1 MCNVKKITL
10 CMISLLLI
18 NLSIVS
24 SFDAKELRRLNGL
37 KAQIK
42 GLENRLKNLEPI
54 KPQTIADP
62 PFPELT
68 PPSKFVTL
76 SQLIENGTT
85 IPYEVIV
92 NNPGYKRPAYE
103 EYWHSSIG
111 RWSYVPTRIHYA
123 LHRLFTNYDVA
134 LSEWY
139 DFEQNMGF
147 TIPLFQNESDLD
159 LYIVAFQS
167 DITAV
172 YTLGNQVVVVVY
184 PRRTGVQVVTI
195 KTSAIH
201 PTNTEESLLVQLST
215 QAGEEIDYALIS
227 YISPDFRLKQ
237 KE

>member
-10 CMISLLLI
+10 CMISLILI

-24 SFDAKELRRLNGL
+24 SFDAKELSRLNGL

-42 GLENRLKNLEPI
+42 GLENRLKSLEPI

-62 PFPELT
+62 PFPELS

-76 SQLIENGTT
+76 SQVIENGNT

-103 EYWHSSIG
+103 KYWHSSIG

-123 LHRLFTNYDVA
+123 LHRLFTNYDIA

-147 TIPLFQNESDLD
+147 TIPMFHNKTDLD
-159 LYIVAFQS
+159 LYIVVFQT

-172 YTLGNQVVVVVY
+172 YTLGNQVVVVGK
-184 PRRTGVQVVTI
+184 PRRTGVQVITI

-201 PTNTEESLLVQLST
+201 PSNTEESLLVQLST
-215 QAGEEIDYALIS
+215 QAGEEMDYTLIS

>member
-10 CMISLLLI
+10 CMISLILI
-18 NLSIVS
+18 NLSIVA
-24 SFDAKELRRLNGL
+24 SFDAKESSRLN
-37 KAQIK
+37 IK
-42 GLENRLKNLEPI
+42 GLENRLKSLEPI

-62 PFPELT
+62 PFPELS

-76 SQLIENGTT
+76 SQVIENGNT
-85 IPYEVIV
+85 IPYEAIV

-123 LHRLFTNYDVA
+123 LHRLFTNYDIA

-147 TIPLFQNESDLD
+147 TILMCQNKTDLD
-159 LYIVAFQS
+159 LYIVAFQT

-172 YTLGNQVVVVVY
+172 YTLGNQVVVVGN
-184 PRRTGVQVVTI
+184 PRRTGVQVITI

-201 PTNTEESLLVQLST
+201 PSNTEESLLVQLST

>member
-10 CMISLLLI
+10 CMISLILI
-18 NLSIVS
+18 NLSIIP
-24 SFDAKELRRLNGL
+24 SFDAKESNKVNGL
-37 KAQIK
+37 EAQIK

-54 KPQTIADP
+54 KPQTIPDP
-62 PFPELT
+62 PFPELS

-76 SQLIENGTT
+76 SQVIENGAT
-85 IPYEVIV
+85 IPYEVII

-147 TIPLFQNESDLD
+147 TIPMFQNKTDLD

-172 YTLGNQVVVVVY
+172 YTLGNQVVVVGY
-184 PRRTGVQVVTI
+184 PRRTGVQVITI
-195 KTSAIH
+195 KTSAIQ

-215 QAGEEIDYALIS
+215 KGGEEMDYTLIS

-237 KE
+237 IE

>member
-1 MCNVKKITL
+1 MCNVKKISL
-10 CMISLLLI
+10 CMISLILF

-24 SFDAKELRRLNGL
+24 SYDAKESNRVNGL

-42 GLENRLKNLEPI
+42 GLENRLRSLEPI

-62 PFPELT
+62 PFPELS
-68 PPSKFVTL
+68 PPSKFVPLT
-76 SQLIENGTT
+76 QVIEDGIA
-85 IPYEVIV
+85 IPYDVII

-123 LHRLFTNYDVA
+123 LHQLFTNYDIA

-147 TIPLFQNESDLD
+147 TIPMFQNKTDLD

-167 DITAV
+167 DIKAA
-172 YTLGNQVVVVVY
+172 YTMGNQVVVVGN
-184 PRRTGVQVVTI
+184 PRRTGVQVITI

-215 QAGEEIDYALIS
+215 QAGEELDYALIS
-227 YISPDFRLKQ
+227 YISSDFRLKE